1 MTSEHTV
8 RKYEVRVGIG
18 NWGDF
23 YLDGN
28 TLLIH
33 SDFGAYAF
41 SWGRPGKE
49 IRRFLIGC
57 ETDYV
62 ASKLVPSFW
71 RRPVDP
77 EATIRCV
84 RQSLL
89 ERRRE
94 GAITRE
100 FAREEWDRAADIEDE
115 ISLYRWWEE
124 TKLENASFLI
134 ESIEIPPALS
144 GMFKWIWPTFIEQL
158 KAELAEQERGP
169 VPPGDFYLSP
179 QERDVS

>member
-8 RKYEVRVGIG
+8 RRYQVRVGRVT
-18 NWGDF
+18 WGDF

-33 SDFGAYAF
+33 SDFGSYA
-41 SWGRPGKE
+41 SRWGRPGKE
-49 IRRFLIGC
+49 IRRFLIDC

-62 ASKLVPSFW
+62 ARKLVPSFW

-84 RQSLL
+84 RQRLL

-100 FAREEWDRAADIEDE
+100 FARKEWDLVGNVEDE
-115 ISLYRWWEE
+115 ISLHAWWHE
-124 TKLENASFLI
+124 TELENASFLI

-144 GMFKWIWPTFIEQL
+144 GMFKWLWPTFIEQL
-158 KAELAEQERGP
+158 KAELAEEEERGP
-169 VPPGDFYLSP
+169 SPPGDFYLSP
-179 QERDVS
+179 EERA